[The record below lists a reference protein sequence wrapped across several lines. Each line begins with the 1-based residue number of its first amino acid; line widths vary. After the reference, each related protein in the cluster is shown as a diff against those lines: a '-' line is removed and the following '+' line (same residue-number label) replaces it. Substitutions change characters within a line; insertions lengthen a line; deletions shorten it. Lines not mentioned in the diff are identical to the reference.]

1 VSHPVRGGLYR
12 VDTVLLSG
20 TDPKPTRPV
29 VVLALPPAGL
39 PDVHVLT
46 RTSDTSERGIRHPRN
61 PALGLSKDGVFGFRY
76 LRGIDVKHFA
86 NAGAVTYLGMLE
98 QPYFDQI
105 VEWWE
110 NS

>member
-1 VSHPVRGGLYR
+1 M
-12 VDTVLLSG
+12 
-20 TDPKPTRPV
+20 

-39 PDVHVLT
+39 PDVSVLT
-46 RTSDTSERGIRHPRN
+46 RTSDTNERGVSHPKN
-61 PALGLSKDGVFGFRY
+61 PALGLSKDGVFGYRY
-76 LRGIDVKHFA
+76 LRRIDVKHFA
-86 NAGAVTYLGMLE
+86 NEDAVTFLGMLE